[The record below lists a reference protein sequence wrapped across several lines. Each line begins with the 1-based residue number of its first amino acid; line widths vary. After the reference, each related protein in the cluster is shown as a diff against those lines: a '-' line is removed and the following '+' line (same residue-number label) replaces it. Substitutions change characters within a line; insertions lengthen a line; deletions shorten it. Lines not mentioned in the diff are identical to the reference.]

1 MPAPKTDFNAAE
13 IRQLFAS
20 TRPPDNPADAA
31 LPEGAAQLP
40 RSVLEQMSGKL
51 TPAAVLVPLI
61 ERTAGLTVLLT
72 ERSPDLKHHAGQVS
86 FPGGRMEAADADIRI
101 TALRET
107 HEEVGI
113 HPDRVD
119 IVGYLP
125 STATVTS
132 FAVTPVVGFV
142 DPEVR
147 LVIDPVEVKTAFE
160 VPLAFLMDEANQE
173 TAERKF
179 AGRMIP
185 VTSFYYADQRI
196 WGATA
201 SMLVMFRNLLNNSL
215 INS

>member
-1 MPAPKTDFNAAE
+1 MPVPKTDFTAAE
-13 IRQLFAS
+13 IRRLFAS
-20 TRPPDNPADAA
+20 TRIPDDPADAA
-31 LPEGAAQLP
+31 LPDGASRLP
-40 RSVLEQMSGKL
+40 GSVLAQMNGNL
-51 TPAAVLVPLI
+51 TPAGVLVPLL
-61 ERTAGLTVLLT
+61 ERHAGLTVLLT
-72 ERSPDLKHHAGQVS
+72 ERSPNLKHHAGQVS

-113 HPDRVD
+113 HPDHVD

-125 STATVTS
+125 ATATVTS

-142 DPEVR
+142 DPAVQ

-173 TAERKF
+173 TAEREF

-185 VTSFYYADQRI
+185 MTSFYYADQRI

-201 SMLVMFRNLLNNSL
+201 SMLVTLRKMLLNL
-215 INS
+215 